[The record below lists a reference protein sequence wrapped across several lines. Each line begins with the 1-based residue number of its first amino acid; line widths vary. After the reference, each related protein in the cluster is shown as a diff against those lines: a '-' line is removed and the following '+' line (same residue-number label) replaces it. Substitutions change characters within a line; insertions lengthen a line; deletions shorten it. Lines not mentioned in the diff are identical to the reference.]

1 MEVPGVGLKKE
12 NESRDSFSSKKT
24 EIIGMNYI
32 FPIIPNFVELMK
44 STIF

>member
-1 MEVPGVGLKKE
+1 MEVPGVGLKRE
-12 NESRDSFSSKKT
+12 RVSRLVLFKKT

>member
-1 MEVPGVGLKKE
+1 MEVPGVGLKKRT
-12 NESRDSFSSKKT
+12 SLATRSLQKT

-32 FPIIPNFVELMK
+32 FPIIPNFVVLMK